1 MKLTFCGGARAVTGS
16 NYLLET
22 GKTKILID
30 CGLHQGGHYVER
42 LNFEPFPYK
51 PSEIDAVLITH
62 GHIDHIGRLPKL
74 YKDGFK
80 GTIYST
86 PPTKDFAEILLLDS
100 EHILHEE
107 AKKYRQPPLYE
118 ISDISRLMPLWQKVP
133 YHQKFKVG
141 DVETEFYNAGHI
153 LGSSSILTT
162 IEGKKIVFSGDL
174 GNLPAALVKPIE
186 YLEDADYA
194 LVESV
199 YGNRTHEE
207 TRARKDQLEDL
218 IEETIKAK
226 GVLMI
231 PSFALERTQE
241 LLYELNELV
250 ENGRIPRVPVFID
263 SPLSIKLT
271 TVYQKYSCDPEF
283 FNRESIELIRGGD
296 AIFAFPGLRM
306 TLTTI
311 QSREI
316 NEVPPPKVIVAG
328 AGMSNGGRIL
338 HHEYRYLSDPRS
350 ALLFIGYQA
359 KGSLGRFIENGAK
372 SVKIF
377 GDEIPVR
384 CKIKTIS
391 GYSAHADQPQLLRWL
406 EPMRLHLKKV
416 FVVQGEEEEALPL
429 AQKIRDKLALEI
441 EVPILGQT
449 VVL

>member
-1 MKLTFCGGARAVTGS
+1 MKLTFCGGARTVTGS

-30 CGLHQGGHYVER
+30 CGLRQGGHYVER

-80 GTIYST
+80 GRIYST

-100 EHILHEE
+100 EHILREE
-107 AKKYRQPPLYE
+107 AKKHRQPPLYE

-141 DVETEFYNAGHI
+141 GVEAEFYNAGHI

-174 GNLPAALVKPIE
+174 GSLPAALVKPIE
-186 YLEDADYA
+186 YLENADYA

-271 TVYQKYSCDPEF
+271 SVYQKYSRDPEF
-283 FNRESIELIRGGD
+283 FSQESIELIRGGD

-338 HHEYRYLSDPRS
+338 HHEHRYLSDPRS

-359 KGSLGRFIENGAK
+359 KDSLGRFIENGAK

-429 AQKIRDKLALEI
+429 AQKIKDKLALET